1 MKQDSQQ
8 AGTALSE
15 IPAHVQGRV
24 TRVKGLISAV
34 PSIHFSLSLSR
45 SGTVFLVCFNLFF
58 SQLSFCLRF
67 LGLFL
72 FLFSVLGLCG
82 FGLGRWCR
90 AVGISV
96 MGDGW
101 RDLRWAARRRT
112 SFRRM

>member
-58 SQLSFCLRF
+58 LSYLSAFAFWVFFFFFFPSWGSAGLD
-67 LGLFL
+67 LG
-72 FLFSVLGLCG
+72 
-82 FGLGRWCR
+82 
-90 AVGISV
+90 VGV
-96 MGDGW
+96 EPWG
-101 RDLRWAARRRT
+101 
-112 SFRRM
+112 